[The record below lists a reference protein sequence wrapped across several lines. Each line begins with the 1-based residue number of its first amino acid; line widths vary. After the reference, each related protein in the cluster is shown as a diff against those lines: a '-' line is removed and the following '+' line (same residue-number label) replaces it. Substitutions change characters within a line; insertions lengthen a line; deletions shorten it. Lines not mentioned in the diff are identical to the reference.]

1 MSYTLVSLLFVVSFS
16 LPSLGERINS
26 SNIIQ
31 HNNCSHDSECPTWFT
46 CNSSSMCQCGNKQ
59 DHAIACDDKLQSSA
73 VLDCYCVTYDLE
85 SGSTYLGLCFYNC
98 DNHKKIGSVYQPLPT
113 NVEMLIN
120 GSVCTDFNRAGLLCG
135 NCQDG
140 YSPFVLSY
148 NLSCVKCPNGN
159 QNWWK
164 FILAGFGPLT
174 FFYFFVVL
182 FSINVTSSHLH
193 GVVWFSQILSIPTL
207 ARSIM
212 LAGHRG
218 NLNLLKIPRVLGP
231 FYSIWNLD
239 FFRTVIPDICL
250 NVTTLQ
256 ALTLDYLVA
265 LYPFLLILFSHM
277 IIKLYDS
284 HVHCMTVMWRPFRAL
299 LAMVRESMD
308 IRTSIIDSFATF
320 FLLSYI
326 KVLSVTSDLLIPT
339 RIYKL
344 GSNISTLGVYY
355 SPTVV
360 YFGDEHLPYVILA
373 LFILTIFVCVPTITL
388 VLYPFQFFQ
397 RFLSMFPFHW
407 HYLHAFVDS
416 FQGCYKDGTEPGTCD
431 CRWFSVLPLLL
442 RLMIFIIFTS
452 TLSMMFY
459 VYAVITLTVLLLV
472 IVNVQPFK
480 KSAVRYPS
488 TDPIFLIL
496 LSLIFVTNIG
506 RDIST
511 SRENLFFYY
520 STTTMLGL
528 SVVVSIVYITFFI
541 TLWLARRVKW
551 IHEMI
556 SR

>member
-1 MSYTLVSLLFVVSFS
+1 MSYSLVFLLLIVSFS
-16 LPSLGERINS
+16 HSSLGERNC
-26 SNIIQ
+26 IQ
-31 HNNCSHDSECPTWFT
+31 HGHCSHDRECPTWFT
-46 CNSSSMCQCGNKQ
+46 CNSSSMCQCGKKQ

-73 VLDCYCVTYDLE
+73 VLDCYCVTYDNK

-98 DNHKKIGSVYQPLPT
+98 DKTSSIYQSLPASA
-113 NVEMLIN
+113 EMLIN

-159 QNWWK
+159 RNWWK

-182 FSINVTSSHLH
+182 FNINVTSSHLH
-193 GVVWFSQILSIPTL
+193 GVVWFSQALSTPAL
-207 ARSIM
+207 VRAIM
-212 LAGHRG
+212 FVCNNMYP
-218 NLNLLKIPRVLGP
+218 NLINIPRVLTP

-256 ALTLDYLVA
+256 ALALDYVVA
-265 LYPFLLILFSHM
+265 LYPFLLILFSHV
-277 IIKLYDS
+277 IIRLYDS
-284 HVHCMTVMWRPFRAL
+284 HVHCMIVMWRPFRAL
-299 LAMVRESMD
+299 LAVIRESMD

-320 FLLSYI
+320 FLLSYV

-344 GSNISTLGVYY
+344 GSNISTFGVFY
-355 SPTVV
+355 SPTIVF
-360 YFGDEHLPYVILA
+360 FGEEHLPYAILA

-388 VLYPFQFFQ
+388 ILYPFQLFQ
-397 RFLSMFPFHW
+397 KFLSLFPFHW

-416 FQGCYKDGTEPGTCD
+416 FQGCYKDGTEPGTFD
-431 CRWFSVLPLLL
+431 CRWFSVLPLLV
-442 RLMIFIIFTS
+442 RLMMFIIFTS
-452 TLSMMFY
+452 TLSMMFF
-459 VYAVITLTVLLLV
+459 VYAVITLTVVLLA
-472 IVNVQPFK
+472 IINVQSFK

-496 LSLIFVTNIG
+496 LSLIFVTNMG
-506 RDIST
+506 RDVIY
-511 SRENLFFYY
+511 RENVFSHY
-520 STTTMLGL
+520 SILTMLAL
-528 SVVVSIVYITFFI
+528 SIVVPIAYIAFFI
-541 TLWLARRVKW
+541 TLWLIRRVKW
-551 IHEMI
+551 IHQLI
-556 SR
+556 NIGRNNI